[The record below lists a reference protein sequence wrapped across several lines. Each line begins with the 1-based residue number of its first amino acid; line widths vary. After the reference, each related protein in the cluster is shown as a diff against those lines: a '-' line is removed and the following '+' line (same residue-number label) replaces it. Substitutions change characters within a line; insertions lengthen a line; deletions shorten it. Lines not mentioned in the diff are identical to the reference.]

1 MHRRRRV
8 SVLLAVALTFSALGV
23 VPATIAGADSGP
35 VRVTG
40 DFTYTNDIITT
51 YYVEHEAALVD
62 MHGFITRDRAWEIPI
77 DSQILGYLSIDP
89 DAKTGSYAIDLPIA
103 PRGTLNDVDHDG
115 VVDRGV
121 QVFAATYWPNL
132 TGGPYSEANDPSFG
146 WPNYLASVQT
156 DSENHDEVIG
166 GKLVIWAPDANQE
179 IPAGYGPDGL
189 LFTNDDP
196 MAPAPAGWSVLDL
209 DTTPFTQRRDATPS
223 LTLYEP
229 HEAAIKDYSKLSY
242 TAAFDAL
249 FASVSTN
256 WAFNDIP
263 SKRVNWNAL
272 RAKVRPRVVAS
283 EAAKDPVAF
292 DAALRSFI
300 LAIPDGHSAIF
311 GDLENQ
317 AFAEISGSGYGFSI
331 VPLDDGR
338 FVVLYV
344 TPDGPAEAAG
354 IKVGAVVT
362 KFNGHAI
369 AAAVA
374 AVVPDT
380 TASEASYRTY
390 QQARYLLRAP
400 AGTRASVTFANPG
413 AKARTVTLRAIAE
426 RDSFRR
432 TSLFYRAP
440 AVTSPVEFDYL
451 DASNGY
457 IRINTN
463 FDDLGLIIREFEYAL
478 KQFQFNGMSNV
489 IIDMRYNSGGANLG
503 LAGFLYDK
511 PIRLGSLEYYSEK
524 TQRFEPDGL
533 PERVI
538 PNTPQYHFRNVAVL
552 VGPACASACELEAYG
567 FARIPHALVV
577 GMSPSAGIEAEVSRG
592 QYELPE
598 GIGIQIPTGRFKDA
612 NGNLFLEGTG
622 VVPNVKV
629 PITLR
634 NLLSES
640 DVVLQ
645 TAVRALNRRLAAA
658 AAG

>member
-1 MHRRRRV
+1 MDRRRRV
-8 SVLLAVALTFSALGV
+8 PVWLAALLACSALGAA
-23 VPATIAGADSGP
+23 PAAAAAADGGP
-35 VRVTG
+35 VRITG
-40 DFTYTNDIITT
+40 DFSYTNDIITT
-51 YYVEHEAALVD
+51 YYVEHEAALID
-62 MHGFITRDRAWEIPI
+62 MHGFITRDLAWRIPV
-77 DSQILGYLSIDP
+77 DSQILGVLSIDQ
-89 DAKTGSYAIDLPIA
+89 DAHKGSYAIDLPIA

-115 VVDRGV
+115 AVDKGV
-121 QVFAATYWPNL
+121 EVFAATYWPNL
-132 TGGPYSEANDPSFG
+132 TGGPYSDGNDPSFG
-146 WPNYLASVQT
+146 WPTYLASVQT
-156 DSENHDEVIG
+156 DSENRDEVIG
-166 GKLVIWAPDANQE
+166 GKLMIWAPDANQE
-179 IPAGYGPDGL
+179 IPSGYGPDGL
-189 LFTNDDP
+189 LFTKDDP

-209 DTTPFTQRRDATPS
+209 DAAPFKQSTETTPS

-249 FASVSTN
+249 FDSVSTN

-263 SKRVNWNAL
+263 SKRVNWAGL
-272 RAKVRPRVVAS
+272 RAKVRPQVVAA
-283 EAAKDPVAF
+283 EAANDAVAF

-300 LAIPDGHSAIF
+300 LAIPDGHSGIF
-311 GDLENQ
+311 GDLEDQ

-344 TPDGPAEAAG
+344 TPDGPAQAAG
-354 IKVGAVVT
+354 IRVGAVVT

-369 AAAVA
+369 GAAVA

-400 AGTRASVTFANPG
+400 VGTTATVTFANPG
-413 AKARTVTLRAIAE
+413 AKAKTVALKAVAE

-432 TSLFYRAP
+432 TSLFFAAP
-440 AVTSPVEFDYL
+440 FPTSPVEFDYL
-451 DASNGY
+451 DADNGY

-478 KQFQFNGMSNV
+478 KQFQLNGMSNV

-503 LAGFLYDK
+503 LAGYLYDQ
-511 PIRLGSLEYYSEK
+511 PIRLGSLEYYSDRTK
-524 TQRFEPDGL
+524 QFEPEGL
-533 PERVI
+533 PERVL
-538 PNTPQYHFRNVAVL
+538 PNAPQYHFRNVAVL

-567 FARIPHALVV
+567 FAKIPHALVV

-592 QYELPE
+592 QYLLPE

-612 NGNLFLEGTG
+612 NGQLFLEGTG
-622 VVPNVKV
+622 VVPNLKV
-629 PITLR
+629 PVTLK
-634 NLLSES
+634 NLLSEK
-640 DVVLQ
+640 DVVLA
-645 TAVRALNRRLAAA
+645 TAVRALNKRLAAA